1 MSIKAINKILKSDL
15 FLPILNLVLIIIGGY
30 ILLLKPLF
38 IIPAAIIITFLS
50 IIIYKREILL
60 PERHNPKAWIDSIFL
75 IVVGLFF
82 ISLIKN
88 QVIINQ
94 FGELFIDGGIKDFDR
109 LSEGENGNEFWEE
122 VSVFIPDTPKG
133 ARLLSFIEYI
143 YWGISALLVF
153 INYKLFDYE
162 TEKVKSELWFISGLI
177 KHFEINYNWTRQAV
191 PTIDFLALQKYY
203 STIDYDKNWQLSQ
216 KINLQLSIFRIE
228 HYKERKELPDCW
240 ESNTK
245 SCLCLAE
252 IVIAN
257 TVFHFKH
264 LKSKTT
270 QNSHHLPY
278 EKSLIV
284 KAIAYYIHALKKNFK
299 ECESRSEKIGLISQ
313 LYKLFYFIQEH
324 IKAPGGKESRN
335 LSTVLKEDVF
345 YTVTSVIIVDDH
357 KLFRMGIKNYLSK
370 NKSLTFIHE
379 AENGQELIKL
389 LNHSTADVISLGIQ
403 MPVMH
408 GLEFLEQF
416 NYQEEPKIVSLS
428 FLNDPKVVIRALKLG
443 ASSYIDKS
451 QGGEIIT
458 KAYKQVHSYGFYYS
472 YNIREAINKLNES

>member
-1 MSIKAINKILKSDL
+1 M
-15 FLPILNLVLIIIGGY
+15 
-30 ILLLKPLF
+30 
-38 IIPAAIIITFLS
+38 
-50 IIIYKREILL
+50 
-60 PERHNPKAWIDSIFL
+60 
-75 IVVGLFF
+75 
-82 ISLIKN
+82 
-88 QVIINQ
+88 
-94 FGELFIDGGIKDFDR
+94 
-109 LSEGENGNEFWEE
+109 
-122 VSVFIPDTPKG
+122 
-133 ARLLSFIEYI
+133 
-143 YWGISALLVF
+143 
-153 INYKLFDYE
+153 
-162 TEKVKSELWFISGLI
+162 
-177 KHFEINYNWTRQAV
+177 
-191 PTIDFLALQKYY
+191 
-203 STIDYDKNWQLSQ
+203 QLY
-216 KINLQLSIFRIE
+216 IFRIE

-299 ECESRSEKIGLISQ
+299 ECEIRSEKIGLISQ

-324 IKAPGGKESRN
+324 IKAPGGKETRN

-458 KAYKQVHSYGFYYS
+458 KAYKQVHSYGFYYY
-472 YNIREAINKLNES
+472 YNIRESINKLNES